1 MAPQTFQAPSI
12 TCSPSVGGINLGSVT
27 PTAQD
32 PQGWGFTT
40 RQIHA
45 GQEPAP
51 GSGACAL
58 PIYQSAAFIFD
69 SAEQAAARFRLEDGG
84 PIYTR
89 IGNPTL
95 DVVEKRIANLEGGVG
110 ALLTS
115 SGQAAE
121 TLAIMN
127 LARAGKNVVVS
138 RSIYGGTRNLFTNVL
153 PQYGITAKWVEDS
166 QSPDSWRAAADQN
179 TVAFFGET
187 VPNPT
192 GDVFDIEAVANAA
205 HQVGVPLL
213 LDNTVGTPYLIRPFE
228 YGADIV
234 VHSATK
240 YLGGHGSTIAGAIVD
255 SGNFDYA
262 SSPERFPGFNEPDPS
277 YHGLVYARDLGV
289 GSPLGANMAFILKAR
304 VQLQRD
310 LGMALSPF
318 SAFLIAQGIETL
330 SLRMDRHVA
339 NTHVLAQYL
348 ENHPAVEAVHWASLP
363 SSPYYQVAQRYFPR
377 GASALFSFDIKG
389 GLEAGRAFVNAT
401 KLFLHLV
408 NIGDVRSLV
417 SHPASTTHSQ
427 LTEEQLRAAGIG
439 PGTLRLSVGLED
451 PEDLIADLE
460 QALAAGQAAVG
471 GAASAN

>member
-1 MAPQTFQAPSI
+1 M
-12 TCSPSVGGINLGSVT
+12 T

-32 PQGWGFTT
+32 PTGWGFTT

-45 GQEPAP
+45 GQDPAP

-58 PIYQSAAFIFD
+58 PIYQSAAFVFD
-69 SAEQAAARFRLEDGG
+69 SAEQAAARFRLEDAG
-84 PIYTR
+84 PVYTR

-121 TLAIMN
+121 TLTILN
-127 LARAGKNVVVS
+127 LARAGKNLVVS

-153 PQYGITAKWVEDS
+153 PQYGITAHWVEDS
-166 QSPDSWRAAADQN
+166 QDPASWKAAADEN
-179 TVAFFGET
+179 TVAFYGET

-192 GDVFDIEAVANAA
+192 GDVFDIAAVANAA
-205 HQVGVPLL
+205 HEVGVPLI

-240 YLGGHGSTIAGAIVD
+240 YLGGHGSTVAGVIVD

-262 SSPERFPGFNEPDPS
+262 ASPERFPGFNEPDPS

-289 GSPLGANMAFILKAR
+289 GCPLGANLSFILRAR

-310 LGMALSPF
+310 LGMSLAPF
-318 SAFLIAQGIETL
+318 NAFLLAQGIETL
-330 SLRMDRHVA
+330 SLRMERHLS
-339 NTHVLAQYL
+339 NTHALVKYL
-348 ENHPAVEAVHWASLP
+348 ESHPAVESVRWASLP
-363 SSPYYQVAQRYFPR
+363 SSPYYEVAQRYFPK
-377 GASALFSFDIKG
+377 GASALFAFDIKG
-389 GLEAGRAFVNAT
+389 GLEAGRAFVEST
-401 KLFLHLV
+401 KLFKHLV

-427 LTEEQLRAAGIG
+427 LTTEQLQAAGIG

-451 PEDLIADLE
+451 PKDLIADLE
-460 QALAAGQAAVG
+460 QALAAGQAAAFG
-471 GAASAN
+471 TESAPSPAPESKPVTPEN